1 MDELD
6 ENRLKLME
14 KIKTIHN
21 EEIIFN
27 ATK

>member
-6 ENRLKLME
+6 DNRLKLME
-14 KIKTIHN
+14 KLKTIKN